1 MFEELVT
8 YEVRDDQEVEHC
20 TCVIRLWLESP
31 REEGPLR

>member
-8 YEVRDDQEVEHC
+8 YEVRDDQEVEH
-20 TCVIRLWLESP
+20 VGAIRLWLESP